1 MHTLDFM
8 NKTESHAAEYVPELV
23 CRLYALVGEFE
34 ALFPGRSFTPDGHL
48 VGSIGEVLAAYRYN
62 LTLNRASSPS
72 HDALAPNGKQVEIK
86 ATQGKSVGLRAE
98 PEQLIVLQLD
108 KDGHVTEV
116 FNGPGSLVWSN
127 CGEMQ
132 KNGQRVISVS
142 KLRKLMT
149 TVPTQQQIPVAEN
162 GSMPSK
168 ASQANAK
175 TIASIKAAEAGKT
188 TDIASDDF

>member
-1 MHTLDFM
+1 MY
-8 NKTESHAAEYVPELV
+8 KTESHVTEHVPELV

-62 LTLNRASSPS
+62 LSLHRASSPS
-72 HDALAPNGKQVEIK
+72 HDAVAPNGKQVEIK

-98 PEQLIVLQLD
+98 PAQLIVLQLN

-116 FNGPGSLVWSN
+116 FNGPGSLAWSN

-142 KLRKLMT
+142 MLRKLMI
-149 TVPTQQQIPVAEN
+149 TVPPQQRIPMVER

-168 ASQANAK
+168 AAQPNAK
-175 TIASIKAAEAGKT
+175 TIASIKAAKARKT
-188 TDIASDDF
+188 TDIAVEDF